1 MIFPY
6 GERVRHSR
14 DSRGSP
20 HGRRMYCTDAC
31 EDALFYPPHGLYYAC
46 DGACGHGHLLTYC
59 AQHKCKFTQLNKF
72 EQIYI
77 QSEHNML
84 SVIR

>member
-1 MIFPY
+1 MIFRY
-6 GERVRHSR
+6 DKRLRHSR
-14 DSRGSP
+14 DSIGTFTGLRRC
-20 HGRRMYCTDAC
+20 RRMCC
-31 EDALFYPPHGLYYAC
+31 AC
-46 DGACGHGHLLTYC
+46 DGEDTCGHGHILTYYV
-59 AQHKCKFTQLNKF
+59 QHKCKFTQLNKF